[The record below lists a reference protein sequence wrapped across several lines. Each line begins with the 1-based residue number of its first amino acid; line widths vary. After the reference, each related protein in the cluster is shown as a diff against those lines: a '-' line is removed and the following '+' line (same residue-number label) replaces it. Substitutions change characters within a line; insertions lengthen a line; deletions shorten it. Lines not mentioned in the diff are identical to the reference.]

1 MSLPDRRWRPLR
13 PWRAEREWSRL
24 LVLCAILIAQ
34 AAPAA
39 AQSGWSSAHLE
50 NWGFYQ
56 RNENDS
62 GQWKY
67 EPRLYIPFRLDS
79 GATFTQ
85 RIDVP
90 MIYTNDSGPGNPSG
104 GWSGGFGDMFIEEI
118 LESRDL
124 APNFR
129 LKASVRFVF
138 PTGKQ
143 SPFGA
148 SQYQWAPAGGFVYA
162 LPDLWRGVTLQPYVR
177 YFSGFS
183 PTHDNVKEKRTLD
196 LYPAATFGLGGD
208 WSLLLYP
215 DNPITYNEQNGTWFV
230 PLDLMLARKIDSTVE
245 AGIGGAWKLGHPS
258 DPSYRYIIDA
268 RLIVHF

>member
-1 MSLPDRRWRPLR
+1 M
-13 PWRAEREWSRL
+13 SRL
-24 LVLCAILIAQ
+24 RKLGWGIFAVAF
-34 AAPAA
+34 AAVATNAA
-39 AQSGWSSAHLE
+39 AQSGWGSAYVE

-67 EPRLYIPFRLDS
+67 EPRLYLPYRFSD
-79 GATFTQ
+79 GGTFTQ

-90 MIYTNDSGPGNPSG
+90 MIYTNDSGAGNPGG
-104 GWSGGFGDMFIEEI
+104 GWSGGFGDIFIEEI
-118 LESRDL
+118 YESRDV
-124 APNFR
+124 APNLR
-129 LKASVRFVF
+129 WKASVRFVF

-148 SQYQWAPAGGFVYA
+148 SQYQWAPGGGFAYEM
-162 LPDLWRGVTLQPYVR
+162 PDLWRGVTLNPYVR

-183 PTHDNVKEKRTLD
+183 PQYDNVKEKRTLD
-196 LYPAATFGLGGD
+196 LYPAASFGFGGG

-230 PLDLMLARKIDSTVE
+230 PLDLMLARKIDATFE

-268 RLIVHF
+268 LLIVHF

>member
-1 MSLPDRRWRPLR
+1 MRCFN
-13 PWRAEREWSRL
+13 RL
-24 LVLCAILIAQ
+24 VVLCAILVAGT
-34 AAPAA
+34 PSAA
-39 AQSGWSSAHLE
+39 AENVLASAYVE

-56 RNENDS
+56 RNENGS

-90 MIYTNDSGPGNPSG
+90 MIYTNDSGPGNPG
-104 GWSGGFGDMFIEEI
+104 GSWSGGFGDIFIEEI
-118 LESRDL
+118 LESREL
-124 APNFR
+124 APDFR
-129 LKASVRFVF
+129 LRASVRFVF

-148 SQYQWAPAGGFVYA
+148 SQYQWAPAGGFVYDM
-162 LPDLWRGVTLQPYVR
+162 PDVLRGVTLAPYVR
-177 YFSGFS
+177 YFSGFD
-183 PTHDNVKEKRTLD
+183 PRYDDVQEKRTLD
-196 LYPAATFGLGGD
+196 LYPAVNFQLGAG

-215 DNPITYNEQNGTWFV
+215 DNPITYNESNGTWFV
-230 PLDLMLARKIDSTVE
+230 PLDVMLARKLDPKLEFGV
-245 AGIGGAWKLGHPS
+245 GGAWKLGNPS

-268 RLIVHF
+268 RLIVYF